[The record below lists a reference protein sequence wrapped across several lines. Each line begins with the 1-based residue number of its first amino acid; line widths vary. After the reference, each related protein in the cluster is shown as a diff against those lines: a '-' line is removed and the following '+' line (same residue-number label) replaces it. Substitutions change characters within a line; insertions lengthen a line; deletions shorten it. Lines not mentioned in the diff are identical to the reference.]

1 MDDIQFSTANVR
13 IRTYESRLLS
23 QNTFD
28 RMLNVSEP
36 EEIYPILQETPYG
49 DFIEDDDEVR
59 DFEKVLIA
67 EKKRTFD
74 LVYNVTPVKS
84 IVDLTTL
91 QYDYQNL
98 KVLVKQEYTQED
110 FSDFLVPM
118 GTVPLSVLKNLVNLR
133 KSQQVDPIMNQC
145 IQAVFQYIEDYEEI
159 QAVDIIFDNHYWDHM
174 VKISKS
180 MNNPNIERLNQRN
193 IDVFN
198 ISTTLRSYFMG
209 QRKGFISAV
218 LQKGG
223 TLNTQQMVDEINNSL
238 ENFMSYMEQTDYSH
252 LVQDSYDEITQ
263 RKTLTGLD
271 LNKDNY
277 LMQRFR
283 EEKMVPFGPQAIMG
297 YLFAKEV
304 EIKNLRMILVG
315 KINKVPEEI
324 LQSRVRESYV

>member
-13 IRTYESRLLS
+13 IRTYESRLLT

-28 RMLNVSEP
+28 RMLSVSEP
-36 EEIYPILQETPYG
+36 EEVYAILQETSYG
-49 DFIEDDDEVR
+49 DFIEEDDEVR
-59 DFEKVLIA
+59 DFESVLVA

-84 IVDLTTL
+84 IVDLTAL

-98 KVLVKQEYTQED
+98 KILVKQAYMQED

-118 GTVPLSVLKNLVNLR
+118 GTVSLSVLKSLVNVR
-133 KSQQVDPIMNQC
+133 KSDQVDPIMNQC
-145 IQAVFQYIEDYEEI
+145 IQAVYQYMEDYEEI
-159 QAVDIIFDNHYWDHM
+159 QAVDIIFDNYYWDQM
-174 VKISKS
+174 VKISQS
-180 MNNPNIERLNQRN
+180 VNNSNIERLVQRN

-198 ISTTLRSYFMG
+198 ISTTLRSYLMG
-209 QRKGFISAV
+209 QRKGFINAV

-223 TLNTQQMVDEINNSL
+223 TLNTKQMVDEINTSL
-238 ENFMSYMEQTDYSH
+238 ESFMEYMQQTPYQH
-252 LVQDSYDEITQ
+252 LVEDSYDEITQ
-263 RKTLTGLD
+263 KKTLTALD
-271 LNKDNY
+271 LNKDNF
-277 LMQRFR
+277 LMQRFK

-315 KINKVPEEI
+315 KVNRVPEEI

>member
-1 MDDIQFSTANVR
+1 MNDIQFSTANVR
-13 IRTYESRLLS
+13 IRTYESRLLT

-28 RMLNVSEP
+28 RMLAASEP
-36 EEIYPILQETPYG
+36 EEVYAILQETPYG

-59 DFEKVLIA
+59 NFESVLIA

-84 IVDLTTL
+84 IVDLMAL

-98 KVLVKQEYTQED
+98 KILVKQAYTQED

-118 GTVPLSVLKNLVNLR
+118 GTLPLSVLKNLVNVR
-133 KSQQVDPIMNQC
+133 KSDQVDPIMNQC
-145 IQAVFQYIEDYEEI
+145 IQAVYQYMEDYEEI
-159 QAVDIIFDNHYWDHM
+159 QAVDIIFDNYYWDQM
-174 VKISKS
+174 VKISQS
-180 MNNPNIERLNQRN
+180 VNNSNIERLVKRN

-198 ISTTLRSYFMG
+198 ISTTLRSYLMG
-209 QRKGFISAV
+209 QKKGFVSAV
-218 LQKGG
+218 LQKDG
-223 TLNTQQMVDEINNSL
+223 TLDTKQMVDKISNSL
-238 ENFMSYMEQTDYSH
+238 ESFMEYMAQTPYQH
-252 LVQDSYDEITQ
+252 LVEDSYDEITQ
-263 RKTLTGLD
+263 KKTLTTLD
-271 LNKDNY
+271 LNKDNF
-277 LMQRFR
+277 LMQRLK

-297 YLFAKEV
+297 YLFAKET